1 MSFGVLRV
9 SGVLCCRLGYLR
21 RVADGMASCVCS
33 RRTDTRADDGY
44 PLWVDPV
51 RALVQCGRRNIFL
64 ARGCVMVTSSATPPD
79 K

>member
-1 MSFGVLRV
+1 MSSGVLRV
-9 SGVLCCRLGYLR
+9 SGVLYCRPGYLR
-21 RVADGMASCVCS
+21 RVAEGMAS
-33 RRTDTRADDGY
+33 DTRADVY

-51 RALVQCGRRNIFL
+51 RALVQCGRRNVFL